1 MRLPKLNF
9 TQRILLAMVAAIAV
23 GLVLQFCGQGAIATK
38 YFAPGGKIFLNLIKF
53 IVCPLVLFS
62 VMGGVVSMDDIKKVG
77 FTGAKTVIVFFVT
90 SAVAVGFAIAVSL
103 AVKGIFPVLEASK
116 PAEAPVAAPQSLSVS
131 DMLIGIFPDNFA
143 RPFMDA
149 NMLQIIVMAVI
160 LALAIILLGGDKSRK
175 LVDFVRHA
183 DALFVKALDLIMSL
197 SPIGVFCLMC
207 PVVAENG
214 AQVVGSLAK
223 VVGVAFFCYT
233 VHLVVIDSL
242 VVWLT
247 AGIGPVRFLREMT
260 PAIVFAFTS
269 SSSVGTLPVNMR
281 CAKSLGV
288 PESIANFVLPLG
300 ATINMNGTVIYH
312 GVCAVFVAACYGI
325 DLSIGQI
332 TAIIVTSTFASIGTA
347 GVPGAGVVMLAMVL
361 HAAGL
366 PLDGI
371 ALVAGVDRIFDMGR
385 TVVNISGDTVA
396 AVAITG
402 RKRFDVA
409 HPLI

>member
-1 MRLPKLNF
+1 MKLLKLNF
-9 TQRILLAMVAAIAV
+9 TQRILLAMTAAIAV
-23 GLVLQFCGQGAIATK
+23 GLVLQFYGQGAVATK

-160 LALAIILLGGDKSRK
+160 LALAIILIGGERNGK

-223 VVGVAFFCYT
+223 VVG
-233 VHLVVIDSL
+233 SL
-242 VVWLT
+242 
-247 AGIGPVRFLREMT
+247 
-260 PAIVFAFTS
+260 S
-269 SSSVGTLPVNMR
+269 SATQCISS
-281 CAKSLGV
+281 
-288 PESIANFVLPLG
+288 
-300 ATINMNGTVIYH
+300 
-312 GVCAVFVAACYGI
+312 
-325 DLSIGQI
+325 
-332 TAIIVTSTFASIGTA
+332 
-347 GVPGAGVVMLAMVL
+347 
-361 HAAGL
+361 
-366 PLDGI
+366 
-371 ALVAGVDRIFDMGR
+371 
-385 TVVNISGDTVA
+385 
-396 AVAITG
+396 
-402 RKRFDVA
+402 
-409 HPLI
+409 